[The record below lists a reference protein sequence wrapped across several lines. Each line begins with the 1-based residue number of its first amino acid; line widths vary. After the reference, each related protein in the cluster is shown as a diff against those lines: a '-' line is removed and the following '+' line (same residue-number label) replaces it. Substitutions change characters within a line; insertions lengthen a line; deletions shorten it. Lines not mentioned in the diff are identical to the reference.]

1 LGEEMGDL
9 VELRLTKKAIYR
21 AARREMVRMYQV
33 TGGGVDP
40 VVSDESR
47 ELFEMGLVEEVK
59 WLDWDTYCTSIMNRI
74 FDGEPED

>member
-1 LGEEMGDL
+1 MGDL

-33 TGGGVDP
+33 TAGGVDP
-40 VVSDESR
+40 VISDESR